1 MRRKTKF
8 LHNLASYLLL
18 IIMAGLVLF
27 PFYVILIT
35 SFKDNT
41 EAMTVPFTFWPQ
53 NGFHFDGYIKV
64 LQTDIMGV
72 SFIKGLKNTLTYV
85 IPPTLV
91 GLLMSA
97 MAAYAFVFVNFKS
110 RKMRYAILLFSMM
123 IPGTVTIIP
132 SFLMFETLEWV
143 DTALP
148 LMVPGFFG
156 GIGTIFFLQQYF
168 KGLPKELIEA
178 AKIDGLSHMNIFLR
192 VVLPLSLPALISLS
206 LLGFIGG
213 YNDYF
218 GPMMYLYDPE
228 KYTLQMVLQFTN
240 TTMTYD
246 NQTIMAGCVITMLP
260 ILILYFFA
268 QKWFI
273 KGITMSGM
281 KV

>member
-1 MRRKTKF
+1 MGKTSKI
-8 LHNLASYLLL
+8 LHKLASYFLL
-18 IIMAGLVLF
+18 IVMTVIVIF

-53 NGFHFDGYIKV
+53 NGFHFDGYLKV
-64 LQTDIMGV
+64 LQSDIMGV
-72 SFIKGLKNTLTYV
+72 SFLKGLKNTLTYV
-85 IPPTLV
+85 VPPTLV
-91 GLLMSA
+91 GLFMSA
-97 MAAYAFVFVNFKS
+97 MASYAFVFVDFRSK
-110 RKMRYAILLFSMM
+110 RTRYAILLFSMM
-123 IPGTVTIIP
+123 IPGTVTMIP
-132 SFLMFETLEWV
+132 SFLLFETLEWV

-156 GIGTIFFLQQYF
+156 GIGTIFFLRQF
-168 KGLPKELIEA
+168 FVGLPKELIEA

-192 VVLPLSLPALISLS
+192 IVLPLSKPALLS
-206 LLGFIGG
+206 LGILGFIGG

-240 TTMTYD
+240 TSMTYD